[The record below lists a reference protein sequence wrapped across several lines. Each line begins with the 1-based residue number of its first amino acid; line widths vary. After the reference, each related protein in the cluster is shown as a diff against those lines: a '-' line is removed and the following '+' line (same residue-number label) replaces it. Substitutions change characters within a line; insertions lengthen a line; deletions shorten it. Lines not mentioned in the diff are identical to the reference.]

1 MDRKKLLALTNTSIG
16 IFMAFANYNMI
27 IIALPA
33 IFKGLSFNPTSPD
46 SLGYLIWVILG
57 YMVVT
62 ASLVVTFGRIS
73 DLKGRARLYTIGFLI
88 FAIASALLASITSTG
103 NLGVME
109 MIIFRLLQGVGGGLL
124 MVNSTAVLTDYFDR
138 RELGKA
144 LGLNQVAGLV
154 GGVAGLIIGGILSI
168 YNWRYIF
175 IFSAVV
181 GIIGTIWSALTLK
194 DIQKPIKRSIDVIGN
209 TLFALGIT
217 ILLISVTYGLLPYN
231 NQPLGWSNPWVIAG
245 ILVSVGVIS
254 SFVFIERK
262 VKDPM
267 FDLSLFK
274 NRDFSTSNTANM
286 IASLARQG
294 ILLMLLVLLQGIWLP
309 LHGVPYCDTPFWA
322 GIYLIPNV
330 LGFAVFGPI
339 SGILSDRYGGKMLT
353 SLGLTISG
361 IGFLLLTLLPYN
373 FNLYEFF
380 AITFIQGAGMGL
392 FTAPNTADM
401 MASVPINK
409 RGAASGMRAALQN
422 TASAFSVV
430 FYFSI
435 LISAMTGSLD
445 SSISSALSSYGIHV
459 NASIPA
465 SVVIFSALLGYD
477 PLSAFS
483 SSLPHSIAVKIDNP
497 QFFVATIAPSFM
509 SSLRLTLYI
518 SAGLLFMSALISA
531 FRESGRVG
539 RLGNNTQG
547 KQETERAIAKG
558 S

>member
-1 MDRKKLLALTNTSIG
+1 MDRKILALTNTSIG

-33 IFKGLSFNPTSPD
+33 IFKGLNFNPTSPD

-57 YMVVT
+57 YMVIT
-62 ASLVVTFGRIS
+62 SSLVVTFGRIS
-73 DLKGRARLYTIGFLI
+73 DLKGRARFYSIGFLI
-88 FAIASALLASITSTG
+88 FAIASALLASITATG
-103 NLGVME
+103 NLGVLE
-109 MIIFRLLQGVGGGLL
+109 MIFFRLLQGVGGGLL

-154 GGVAGLIIGGILSI
+154 GGVAGLIIGGVLSI

-175 IFSAVV
+175 VFSALV
-181 GIIGTIWSALTLK
+181 GIVGTIWSFLTLK

-209 TLFALGIT
+209 TLFALGVT

-231 NQPLGWSNPWVIAG
+231 NQPLGWSDPWVMIG
-245 ILVSVGVIS
+245 IVIS
-254 SFVFIERK
+254 LSMIGSFIYVEKK

-274 NRDFSTSNTANM
+274 NKDFSTSNTANM
-286 IASLARQG
+286 VASLARQG

-309 LHGVPYCDTPFWA
+309 LHGVPYCQTPFWA

-330 LGFAVFGPI
+330 LGFATLGPI
-339 SGILSDRYGGKMLT
+339 SGILSDRYGGKILT
-353 SLGLTISG
+353 SLGLIISAL
-361 IGFLLLTLLPYN
+361 GFIFLALLPYN
-373 FNLYEFF
+373 FNIYEFF
-380 AITFIQGAGMGL
+380 LITFIQGAGMGL

-401 MASVPINK
+401 MASVSIEK
-409 RGAASGMRAALQN
+409 RGMASGMRAALQN

-430 FYFSI
+430 LYFSI
-435 LISAMTGSLD
+435 LISAMTGSLN
-445 SSISSALSSYGIHV
+445 SSIFSALAQYGISFHQT
-459 NASIPA
+459 IPA

-477 PLSAFS
+477 PLGAFAS
-483 SSLPHSIAVKIDNP
+483 TLPHSIAVKIDNP
-497 QFFVATIAPSFM
+497 HFFVTTIAPSFM

-518 SAGLLFMSALISA
+518 SAVLLFMSAIISA
-531 FRESGRVG
+531 LRESGRVG
-539 RLGNNTQG
+539 RLGNNTQRE
-547 KQETERAIAKG
+547 QETERTATKR